1 MTKKTNS
8 TNESAAVTAPASI
21 AYEVRRSEIHGNG
34 VFARRKIDAGERI
47 VEYEGERITSDESAV
62 RAEKGGGPVNH
73 TFFFSLADG
82 NVIDGGSGGNDS
94 RFINHACEPNCEA
107 YEEDGRVFVYSLQ
120 DIEKGEELNYNY
132 ALIYEERHTPAVK
145 KLFECR
151 CGAPSCTGSMLAPKK
166 RAKKK

>member
-1 MTKKTNS
+1 MTKKSNS
-8 TNESAAVTAPASI
+8 TSKSAAPTAASV
-21 AYEVRRSEIHGNG
+21 AYEVRRSDIHGNG

-47 VEYEGERITSDESAV
+47 VEYEGERITSDESAI

-132 ALIYEERHTPAVK
+132 ALIYEERHTAAVK

-166 RAKKK
+166 RARKK

>member
-1 MTKKTNS
+1 MTKKS
-8 TNESAAVTAPASI
+8 TSSKAGKAESV
-21 AYEVRRSEIHGNG
+21 AYEVRRSSIHGNG
-34 VFARRKIDAGERI
+34 VFARRNIEAGENI

-62 RAEKGGGPVNH
+62 RAEQGGGPVNH

-107 YEEDGRVFVYSLQ
+107 YEEDGRVFIYSLHE
-120 DIEKGEELNYNY
+120 IEQGDELYYNY
-132 ALIYEERHTPAVK
+132 ALIYEERHTAAVK

-151 CGAPSCTGSMLAPKK
+151 CGAPSCSGTMLAPKK
-166 RAKKK
+166 RAAKKK

>member
-1 MTKKTNS
+1 MTKNS
-8 TNESAAVTAPASI
+8 PSSKADKAESV
-21 AYEVRRSEIHGNG
+21 AYEVRRSTIHGNG
-34 VFARRKIDAGERI
+34 VFARRKIEAGENI

-107 YEEDGRVFVYSLQ
+107 YEEDGRVFIYSLHE
-120 DIEKGEELNYNY
+120 IEQGDELYYNY
-132 ALIYEERHTPAVK
+132 ALIYEERHTAAVK

-151 CGAPSCTGSMLAPKK
+151 CGAPSCSRTMLAPKK
-166 RAKKK
+166 RAAKKK